1 VLQNV
6 IQHVGRKEH
15 RIPKFTFQFFNYIS
29 NNSDTWRGLTAF
41 NIWLQDSDGA
51 KASEKQ
57 EISKY
62 FERETSPNPLTQ
74 YSTKWGTRTSNRI
87 F

>member
-1 VLQNV
+1 MLQNV
-6 IQHVGRKEH
+6 IQHVRREEH
-15 RIPKFTFQFFNYIS
+15 RIPKFTFQFFNYI
-29 NNSDTWRGLTAF
+29 LTTVTLGGVLIAF
-41 NIWLQDSDGA
+41 IIWLKYSEVG

-62 FERETSPNPLTQ
+62 FERE
-74 YSTKWGTRTSNRI
+74 